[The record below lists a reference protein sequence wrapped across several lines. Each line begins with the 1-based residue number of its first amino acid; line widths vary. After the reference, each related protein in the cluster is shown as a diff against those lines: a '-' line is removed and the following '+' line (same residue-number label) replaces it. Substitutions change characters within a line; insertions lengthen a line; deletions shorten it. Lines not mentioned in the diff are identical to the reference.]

1 MLHFSFSTKQKIQM
15 TLLLKKC
22 NSKCECNF
30 CKGTY
35 FLSDLIFNVV
45 LNWIVSISVSDDHI
59 AIGSD
64 CDELGAQIEEH
75 ILSFSLLKSY
85 CYRNESGECDIW
97 RQHDLML

>member
-22 NSKCECNF
+22 NF
-30 CKGTY
+30 CKGTC
-35 FLSDLIFNVV
+35 FLSDLILNVV

-64 CDELGAQIEEH
+64 CDELGAQIEEY
-75 ILSFSLLKSY
+75 ILLFSLLRSY
-85 CYRNESGECDIW
+85 CYSSKSGECDIR